1 MHGKARKEHHYY
13 SYGYSTSY
21 GDVAATEAHGGQKT
35 VSVRED
41 WLERLVLRFFEQ
53 RIFGPMR
60 LDKLVKQLK
69 AHDRAERRN
78 GKLAGT
84 RIRQQIG
91 ELDRKIKARV
101 QALEKGIEP
110 ELVSER
116 IGELREEK
124 EALEE
129 ALARIGAERQETED
143 EELISQLDRIPDLTE
158 ALETAS
164 PQIKRQVFASFDLQ
178 IAFDKQGGRV
188 EISATVSEAIADA
201 FENAKTLLAEGSSMV
216 VTNIAGARFVSRCD
230 ARIVEVAR
238 LAAPVT
244 T

>member
-78 GKLAGT
+78 GKLART

-110 ELVSER
+110 SSSPSES
-116 IGELREEK
+116 ESC
-124 EALEE
+124 
-129 ALARIGAERQETED
+129 ER
-143 EELISQLDRIPDLTE
+143 RRRRWRRR
-158 ALETAS
+158 S
-164 PQIKRQVFASFDLQ
+164 PGSVPS
-178 IAFDKQGGRV
+178 GRRPRMR
-188 EISATVSEAIADA
+188 S
-201 FENAKTLLAEGSSMV
+201 
-216 VTNIAGARFVSRCD
+216 
-230 ARIVEVAR
+230 
-238 LAAPVT
+238 
-244 T
+244 